1 MSLARLEAELIKVRD
16 DLDKV
21 KDVNTNFEKV
31 LGEMKILRD
40 RAMANPETKQMISAE
55 MKNKEI
61 IELFS
66 SIEEDFDKIKNRLSA
81 QTVQK
86 EELLDFIE
94 TIRMKKQFSFD
105 EASEAINFTVKAFEE
120 MECTHVSLRP
130 EFFGTIDLGALA
142 LQMKLNKSGTS
153 VIVEKERVDEV
164 LTYLLAKRQLRN
176 VVLDG
181 GSAKVIFK
189 SSNDII
195 VEAESASIKEI
206 TRLK

>member
-1 MSLARLEAELIKVRD
+1 MSLAKLEAELIKVRD

-21 KDVNTNFEKV
+21 KDVNTNFDKV

-40 RAMANPETKQMISAE
+40 RAMANPETKQIISAE

-94 TIRMKKQFSFD
+94 TIRMNKQFSFD
-105 EASEAINFTVKAFEE
+105 ESSGAINFTVKA
-120 MECTHVSLRP
+120 TLS
-130 EFFGTIDLGALA
+130 
-142 LQMKLNKSGTS
+142 
-153 VIVEKERVDEV
+153 
-164 LTYLLAKRQLRN
+164 
-176 VVLDG
+176 
-181 GSAKVIFK
+181 
-189 SSNDII
+189 
-195 VEAESASIKEI
+195 
-206 TRLK
+206 